1 MSTTVEV
8 KDPSLI
14 EIPSDMIQLG
24 FTADGMPIAEP
35 TDKAIAEGKE
45 EDPKATLAELEQ
57 MRRERDEATQRL
69 TAEAEAKTKA
79 EAEAKAAR
87 EAVETVTGELATSK
101 SQTLDAHYQKSY
113 REFQAKEGIV
123 RELASSMAAYEAQAE
138 ALSQQALAAEEAGDK
153 AKAIDLNRKI
163 SRTEAYIAQLEA
175 GKSQAVAEAEEAK
188 YKFQDAD
195 KLIRTPAPKKEEP
208 KPKVEPEAKKAD
220 AEPAKVSPDQ
230 WIDNV
235 RSITSDDAA
244 KWLKDHK
251 DFVTDTAKNQQLTSF
266 AQYYASK
273 HGQAALKSDTFV
285 AALNNEFFPEEETMT
300 EETPAP
306 KVQAEAKTKAK
317 ATPAAPVSRGGDVF
331 SSTNLRAA
339 KIFVPPD
346 VAAFCK
352 SANLNPESYVLSV
365 REEILRGE
373 KPKEWLDPSYDRG
386 IR

>member
-8 KDPSLI
+8 KDPSMV

-45 EDPKATLAELEQ
+45 EPKPPTLAELEQ

-69 TAEAEAKTKA
+69 TTEAEAKTKA
-79 EAEAKAAR
+79 EAEAKQAR
-87 EAVETVTGELATSK
+87 EDAEAVTGKLGKTENLLHDRTIQGAAAHWRSVHSEHQQITGAIAQTEALAASYEKELAT
-101 SQTLDAHYQKSY
+101 
-113 REFQAKEGIV
+113 
-123 RELASSMAAYEAQAE
+123 AS
-138 ALSQQALAAEEAGDK
+138 EAGDHVRV
-153 AKAIDLNRKI
+153 ASTQRAIARA
-163 SRTEAYIAQLEA
+163 EAQLAQLEA
-175 GKSQAVAEAEEAK
+175 GKSASAQEVERAERLYREVNA
-188 YKFQDAD
+188 
-195 KLIRTPAPKKEEP
+195 APPVEKEEP
-208 KPKVEPEAKKAD
+208 KPKTEPEVKKAD

-251 DFVTDTAKNQQLTSF
+251 DFVTDTAKNQKLTSF

-285 AALNNEFFPEEETMT
+285 AALNKEFFPEDETMT
-300 EETPAP
+300 EETNPAP
-306 KVQAEAKTKAK
+306 KVQTEAKPKAR

-331 SSTNLRAA
+331 SSTNLKAA
-339 KIFVPPD
+339 RIFVPPD

-373 KPKEWLDPSYDRG
+373 KPKEWLDPGFDRG

>member
-8 KDPSLI
+8 KDPSMV

-45 EDPKATLAELEQ
+45 EPTATLAELEQ

-69 TAEAEAKTKA
+69 TTEAEAKAKA

-87 EAVETVTGELATSK
+87 ETSEELTGKLGKTEQVLYDRTIQGAAAHYHVKNGAYTTVVNGIEQAKSEQIMAKRALKAAKESGDVDGEVEAAERLAT
-101 SQTLDAHYQKSY
+101 LAAHLANIQHALPTV
-113 REFQAKEGIV
+113 EAELEQAKRLWSDV
-123 RELASSMAAYEAQAE
+123 NAAP
-138 ALSQQALAAEEAGDK
+138 
-153 AKAIDLNRKI
+153 
-163 SRTEAYIAQLEA
+163 
-175 GKSQAVAEAEEAK
+175 
-188 YKFQDAD
+188 
-195 KLIRTPAPKKEEP
+195 PAKEEP
-208 KPKVEPEAKKAD
+208 KPKPEPEVKKAD

-251 DFVTDTAKNQQLTSF
+251 DYVTDTTKNQQLTSF
-266 AQYYASK
+266 AAYYANR

-285 AALNNEFFPEEETMT
+285 AALNKEFFPEDEPMT
-300 EETPAP
+300 EEITPAP
-306 KVQAEAKTKAK
+306 KVQTEAKPKAR

-331 SSTNLRAA
+331 SSTNLKAA
-339 KIFVPPD
+339 RIFVPSD
-346 VAAFCK
+346 IAAFCK
-352 SANLNPESYVLSV
+352 ASGLNPESYVLSA

-373 KPKEWLDPSYDRG
+373 KPKEWLDPGFDRG